1 VIVTGR
7 SPSVRSVA
15 KEKTL
20 EAVLRCFGLDASAR
34 AFTERVVEIY
44 DEERDGPQ
52 VWTYNH
58 DAKNLCQIYAAQ
70 YLWILGYPDQAAR
83 IDIERAAQARRLKHL
98 FLTAFGDM
106 WGGTVWIYRH
116 DTVRHARILSDL
128 VTTSRE
134 QGFPMWE
141 AGAYIYQGWWLVQ
154 NGEFARGAAL
164 IEQGYQG
171 WLATGA
177 GNVGPYQR
185 AMLAD
190 AYSLAGARARKLIDE
205 ALARVESVGE
215 RCHEAEVPRIKGDVL
230 LRGIAADENAAQ
242 SCYRESL
249 RVARSQQAK
258 GWELRTSTS
267 LARLWHNQGK
277 KKQALDLL
285 APVYGWFT
293 EGFDTLDLREAKGL
307 LEDLAVS
314 T

>member
-1 VIVTGR
+1 
-7 SPSVRSVA
+7 
-15 KEKTL
+15 
-20 EAVLRCFGLDASAR
+20 
-34 AFTERVVEIY
+34 
-44 DEERDGPQ
+44 
-52 VWTYNH
+52 
-58 DAKNLCQIYAAQ
+58 
-70 YLWILGYPDQAAR
+70 
-83 IDIERAAQARRLKHL
+83 
-98 FLTAFGDM
+98 
-106 WGGTVWIYRH
+106 
-116 DTVRHARILSDL
+116 
-128 VTTSRE
+128 
-134 QGFPMWE
+134 
-141 AGAYIYQGWWLVQ
+141 
-154 NGEFARGAAL
+154 
-164 IEQGYQG
+164 
-171 WLATGA
+171 
-177 GNVGPYQR
+177 
-185 AMLAD
+185 MLAD

-215 RCHEAEVPRIKGDVL
+215 RCHEAEVHRIKGDVL